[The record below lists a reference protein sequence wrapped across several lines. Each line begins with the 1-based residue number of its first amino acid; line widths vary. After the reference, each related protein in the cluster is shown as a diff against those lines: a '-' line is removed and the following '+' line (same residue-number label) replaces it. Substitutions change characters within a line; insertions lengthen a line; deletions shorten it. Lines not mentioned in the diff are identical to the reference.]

1 MGKIDVLGKYY
12 LSEKGKESFF
22 ATEDKCLKE
31 LMQFLMCYVAID
43 EMPEDIKN
51 EKIRYIIYTIAV
63 TREIAEYYFNLCC
76 NPNRITDKNGFY
88 LKYTDEEF
96 IQKRDA
102 LICKLEEELKKIY
115 TVENIL

>member
-1 MGKIDVLGKYY
+1 MGKIDILGKYY

-63 TREIAEYYFNLCC
+63 TREIAEYYF
-76 NPNRITDKNGFY
+76 KAQY
-88 LKYTDEEF
+88 Y
-96 IQKRDA
+96 
-102 LICKLEEELKKIY
+102 
-115 TVENIL
+115 